1 MNNVKAFGAAGDG
14 KSNDTKAIQRA
25 IDAGGMVYIPGG
37 VYVTGTLFLK
47 SNGGLHLAPDAVLRA
62 SHRREDY
69 NPDDFCPQNQVFSA
83 EQVTGAHL
91 ITAVEQEN
99 IVLSGTGRI
108 EGDAFFWMREKCA
121 DTPAWKPN
129 PERPGQM
136 IYFCECRKIR
146 ISDVHL
152 NNASYWHLFLHGCEE
167 VRISG
172 LRITGDPLLAT
183 NDGIDVDC
191 CSNVVIRD
199 CIIHTG
205 DDAITLRG
213 NDLPLKRKRICE
225 HVQVS
230 NCILSSFND
239 NAVRVGVGNGSI
251 RNCSFE
257 NLVIE
262 GSRTGICLISRF
274 SPTSLGTFIEDL
286 SFRNL
291 RIEAKRPFNIKL
303 LNVEGQE
310 PLKEFRYIRNISFS
324 HLSGTGEL
332 TSNILGAENGCVS
345 GLRFQ
350 DVEFAYSGIGERP
363 YWSPERMWGY
373 DSKDCA
379 IRVKCAER
387 IHFDNVRIRW
397 MTEHPGW
404 KYDLSAE
411 HSCAVLIRNCIFPKG
426 VRSDN
431 PETIPAGPDRDKSS
445 ESNLNKERV

>member
-14 KSNDTKAIQRA
+14 KNNDTKAIQKA

-69 NPDDFCPQNQVFSA
+69 NTDDFCPQNEVFSA

-91 ITAVEQEN
+91 IAAVEQEN
-99 IVLSGTGRI
+99 IVLSGSGRI
-108 EGDAFFWMREKCA
+108 EGDAFFWMREKCT

-136 IYFCECRKIR
+136 IYFCECRNIR

-172 LRITGDPLLAT
+172 LRITGEPLLAT

-191 CSNVVIRD
+191 CSDVIIRN

-213 NDLPLKRKRICE
+213 NNVSLKRKRICE
-225 HVQVS
+225 HVLVS
-230 NCILSSFND
+230 DCILSSFND
-239 NAVRVGVGNGSI
+239 NAIRVGVGNSCI

-257 NLVIE
+257 NLMIE

-274 SPTSLGTFIEDL
+274 SPSSPGTSIEGIVF
-286 SFRNL
+286 SNL
-291 RIEAKRPFNIKL
+291 RMETKRPFNIKL
-303 LNVEGQE
+303 MNVEGQE
-310 PLKEFRYIRNISFS
+310 PMKEFRYIRNISFRN
-324 HLSGTGEL
+324 LTGTGEL
-332 TSNILGAENGCVS
+332 TSNLLGAENGSVADI
-345 GLRFQ
+345 RFQ
-350 DVEFAYSGIGERP
+350 DVEFACSGIGERP

-379 IRVKCAER
+379 IRLKYAER
-387 IHFDNVRIRW
+387 IEFDNVRIRW

-404 KYDLSAE
+404 KHDLSAE
-411 HSCAVLIRNCIFPKG
+411 YSSGIVIRNCVFPKG

-431 PETIPAGPDRDKSS
+431 PQSCRIEPDR
-445 ESNLNKERV
+445 ESLSGSRFNRKRR